1 MSTQT
6 STTSGSPTGETD
18 QDLLRRISG
27 GDRDAFVAF
36 FERYAGRVKSFVL
49 RWGVNEQDADE
60 IAQDTMVQVWRRAST
75 FDAEKAAVS
84 TWVFTIARNR
94 KIDRLRKLG
103 RAEVDV
109 NDPLYQP
116 DPEPDGAALLSVQ
129 EREAKIRGAMAALS
143 EDQLQVV
150 YASFYDGQS
159 HSEIASSLDIP
170 LGTVKSR
177 IRLAF
182 KALKDALGEEMQEE
196 LLDD

>member
-1 MSTQT
+1 
-6 STTSGSPTGETD
+6 
-18 QDLLRRISG
+18 
-27 GDRDAFVAF
+27 
-36 FERYAGRVKSFVL
+36 
-49 RWGVNEQDADE
+49 
-60 IAQDTMVQVWRRAST
+60 MVQVWRRAST